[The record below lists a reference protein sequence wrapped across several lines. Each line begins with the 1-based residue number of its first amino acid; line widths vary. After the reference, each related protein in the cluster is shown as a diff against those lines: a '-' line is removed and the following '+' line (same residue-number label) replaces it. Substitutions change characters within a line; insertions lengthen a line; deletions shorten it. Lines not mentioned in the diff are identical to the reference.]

1 MAKIA
6 AKLVY
11 ICFVQKCKPMWLRTC
26 LLFVFSVAFAQNPR
40 AVDFTSC
47 QAKLEINPVKRN
59 VTGEVS
65 YRFTVKSA
73 VDSIRIDAQKMEFSQ
88 VLLNGKPVPFKN
100 NNKQF
105 ILYQGYQLGE
115 NTLQLHY
122 EAFPTQT
129 MYFVNWDFSPTVQ
142 TPEQVQGQIW
152 TQGQGKYTSH
162 WLPSFDDPN
171 EKVIFSTTVRFHKSF
186 MVVSNGELIQQKA
199 IGDDIE
205 WQYQMTQSMS
215 SYLVAL
221 AIGHYQKRTLLSKNG
236 VPLEQYY
243 EAEDAQ
249 RIEPTYR
256 YSKQIMDYL
265 TIEIGVKYPWKI
277 YRQVPVRDFLYAGME
292 NTTATIFSR
301 EYLVDSIGFNDRNYV
316 NVNAHELAHQWFGDL
331 VTAQSGKD
339 HWLQEGFATYYALL
353 AEKEIFGADYFY
365 NKLFQSS
372 QQLIQAAKTDSI
384 PVLNPKASSLSFYQK
399 GAWALHVIRENIGAK
414 AFQKAVKSYLKKYQ
428 YGNVTTANFLAEINK
443 VAPQFNTQSFQKTW
457 LESAQFPK
465 KEAFALL
472 RKNKTMQQYL
482 QLRSRPIALAQRDSL
497 LYWMNG
503 KFPTPL
509 KELLLYQH
517 KNARF
522 EDREFLL
529 QAALKTGDLAL
540 RQTVAATTPEFP
552 ESFRASFETLL
563 DDPSYETQEMALYAL
578 WKNAPDQRDHYLEKF
593 KNRTGFLNKNL
604 RLAYLY
610 LAYIQAEDVQQKSVF
625 YRELLHY
632 TSTNFDSDL
641 QQNALNALLNLNIKT
656 PEVLKS
662 LVYATSSHRWQFVK
676 FAKDKLRELIK
687 QDEYKTTLE
696 SYVPNLPIREKTQL
710 QRLLA
715 EGKSL

>member
-1 MAKIA
+1 M
-6 AKLVY
+6 
-11 ICFVQKCKPMWLRTC
+11 FLRFGF
-26 LLFVFSVAFAQNPR
+26 LLFSALVFAQNTT
-40 AVDFTSC
+40 AVNFTSC
-47 QAKLEINPVKRN
+47 QSMLEINPVKRN
-59 VTGEVS
+59 VTGDVT
-65 YRFTVKSA
+65 YQFTVKST

-129 MYFVNWDFSPTVQ
+129 MYFVNWDFSPKVQ

-171 EKVIFSTTVRFHKSF
+171 EKVIFSTTVRFQKSF
-186 MVVSNGELIQQKA
+186 TVVSNGQLIQQKS

-205 WQYQMTQSMS
+205 WQYQMTQPMS

-221 AIGHYQKRTLLSKNG
+221 AIGHYQKRTLFSKNG

-243 EAEDAQ
+243 EAEDAA

-265 TIEIGVKYPWKI
+265 TKEIGVKYPWKI

-292 NTTATIFSR
+292 NTTTTIFSR
-301 EYLVDSIGFNDRNYV
+301 EYLVDSVGFNDRNYV

-365 NKLFQSS
+365 NKLFQSA

-384 PVLNPKASSLSFYQK
+384 PVLNPKASTLSFYQK

-428 YGNVTTANFLAEINK
+428 YTNVITANFLAEVNK
-443 VAPQFNTQSFQKTW
+443 VAPQFNTQSFQRRW
-457 LESAQFPK
+457 LESVEFPRE
-465 KEAFALL
+465 EAFVLL
-472 RKNKTMQQYL
+472 RKNKTMEQYL
-482 QLRSRPIALAQRDSL
+482 QLRNRPIALTQRDSL
-497 LYWMNG
+497 MYWMNG
-503 KFPTPL
+503 KFAAPL
-509 KELLLYQH
+509 KELLLYQQ

-529 QAALKTGDLAL
+529 QAALKTDDVAV
-540 RQTVAATTPEFP
+540 RQTVAATTTEFP
-552 ESFRASFETLL
+552 ESFRTTFETLM
-563 DDPSYETQEMALYAL
+563 DDPSYETQEMALYTL
-578 WKNAPDQRDHYLEKF
+578 WKNAPSDRERYLEKY
-593 KNRTGFLNKNL
+593 KNRIGFLNKNL
-604 RLAYLY
+604 RLAYLN
-610 LAYIQAEDVQQKSVF
+610 LAYMQATDVQQKSVF

-632 TSTNFDSDL
+632 TSTNYDSDL
-641 QQNALNALLNLNIKT
+641 QQNALNVLLNLNLKT

-662 LVYATSSHRWQFVK
+662 LVYASSSHRWQFVK

-696 SYVPNLPIREKTQL
+696 GFIPSLPIREKTQL
-710 QRLLA
+710 QRLLV

>member
-1 MAKIA
+1 
-6 AKLVY
+6 
-11 ICFVQKCKPMWLRTC
+11 MWLRFGL
-26 LLFVFSVAFAQNPR
+26 LLFSALVFAQNPK
-40 AVDFTSC
+40 AVNFISC

-59 VTGEVS
+59 VIGKVS
-65 YRFTVKSA
+65 FRFTVKST
-73 VDSIRIDAQKMEFSQ
+73 VDSIRIDAQKMEFTQ

-105 ILYQGYQLGE
+105 ILHQGYQLGE
-115 NTLQLHY
+115 NTLQFHY

-129 MYFVNWDFSPTVQ
+129 MYFVNWDFSSTVQ

-171 EKVIFSTTVRFHKSF
+171 EKLVFATTVRFHKSF
-186 MVVSNGELIQQKA
+186 AVVSNGELIQQKA
-199 IGDDIE
+199 IGQDIE
-205 WQYQMTQSMS
+205 WQYQMTQPMS

-221 AIGHYQKRTLLSKNG
+221 AIGHFQKRTIKSKTG

-243 EAEDAQ
+243 EAEDIQ
-249 RIEPTYR
+249 RYEPTYR

-265 TIEIGVKYPWKI
+265 VREIGVKYPWKI

-316 NVNAHELAHQWFGDL
+316 NVNAHELAHQWFGNL

-353 AEKEIFGADYFY
+353 AEKSVFGDDYFY

-399 GAWALHVIRENIGAK
+399 GAWALHVIRETIGTK
-414 AFQKAVKSYLKKYQ
+414 AFQKAVKSYLKKHQ
-428 YGNVTTANFLAEINK
+428 FTNVTTTDFLTEINK
-443 VAPQFNTQSFQKTW
+443 VAPQFNTQDFQKTW
-457 LESAQFPK
+457 LESAEFPK
-465 KEAFALL
+465 EEAITLL
-472 RKNKTMQQYL
+472 RKNKTMVQYL
-482 QLRSRPIALAQRDSL
+482 LLRNRPIALTQRDSL

-503 KFPTPL
+503 KFPAPL

-522 EDREFLL
+522 EDKYFLL
-529 QAALKTGDLAL
+529 HAALETGDVNV

-552 ESFRASFETLL
+552 ESFRASFETLM
-563 DDPSYETQEMALYAL
+563 DDPSYETQEIALYAL
-578 WKNAPDQRDHYLEKF
+578 WKNAPTERDRYLDKY
-593 KNRTGFLNKNL
+593 KNRTGFLDKNL
-604 RLAYLY
+604 RLAYLN
-610 LAYIQAEDVQQKSVF
+610 LAYLQAADMQQKSAY

-632 TSTNFDSDL
+632 TSTNYDSNL
-641 QQNALNALLNLNIKT
+641 QQNALNVLLNLGVKT

-662 LVYATSSHRWQFVK
+662 LVYSTSSHRWQFAK

-687 QDEYKTTLE
+687 VAEYKTILE
-696 SYVPNLPIREKTQL
+696 GFVPGLPIREKTQL

>member
-1 MAKIA
+1 
-6 AKLVY
+6 
-11 ICFVQKCKPMWLRTC
+11 MWLRFGL
-26 LLFVFSVAFAQNPR
+26 LLFSALVFAQNPSS
-40 AVDFTSC
+40 VNFTSC
-47 QAKLEINPVKRN
+47 QSKLEINPVKRN

-171 EKVIFSTTVRFHKSF
+171 EKLVFATTVRFYKSF
-186 MVVSNGELIQQKA
+186 TVVSNGQLIQQKA

-205 WQYQMTQSMS
+205 WQYQMTQPMS

-221 AIGHYQKRTLLSKNG
+221 AIGHFQKRMLKSKTG
-236 VPLEQYY
+236 VPLEHYF
-243 EAEDAQ
+243 EPEDAK
-249 RIEPTYR
+249 RYEPTYR

-265 TIEIGVKYPWKI
+265 EREIGVKYPWKI

-316 NVNAHELAHQWFGDL
+316 NVNAHELAHQWFGNL
-331 VTAQSGKD
+331 ITAQSGKD

-353 AEKEIFGADYFY
+353 AEKSVFGDDYFY

-384 PVLNPKASSLSFYQK
+384 PVLNPKASTLSFYQK

-428 YGNVTTANFLAEINK
+428 YSNVITANFLAEVNK

-457 LESAQFPK
+457 LESAEFPK
-465 KEAFALL
+465 EEAFALL
-472 RKNKTMQQYL
+472 RKNKTMAQYI
-482 QLRSRPIALAQRDSL
+482 QLRNRPIALTQRDSL

-503 KFPTPL
+503 KYTAPL

-522 EDREFLL
+522 EDKHFLIK
-529 QAALKTGDLAL
+529 AALETGDVNV

-552 ESFRASFETLL
+552 ESFRTTFETLM
-563 DDPSYETQEMALYAL
+563 DDPSYETQEMALYTL
-578 WKNAPDQRDHYLEKF
+578 WKNAPSERERYLEKY
-593 KNRTGFLNKNL
+593 KNRIGFLNKNL

-610 LAYIQAEDVQQKSVF
+610 LAYIQAEGVQQKSVY

-641 QQNALNALLNLNIKT
+641 QQNALNALLKLDIKT

-676 FAKDKLRELIK
+676 FAKDRLRELIK
-687 QDEYKTTLE
+687 APEYKSTLE
-696 SYVPNLPIREKTQL
+696 GFVSDLPIREKTQL

-715 EGKSL
+715 EIKPL

>member
-1 MAKIA
+1 M
-6 AKLVY
+6 L
-11 ICFVQKCKPMWLRTC
+11 LRYC
-26 LLFVFSVAFAQNPR
+26 LLLLTAVAVAQSPKS
-40 AVDFTSC
+40 VDFTNCWSS
-47 QAKLEINPVKRN
+47 LELNPVKRN
-59 VTGEVS
+59 VTGTVKYE
-65 YRFTVKSA
+65 FTVKTV
-73 VDSIRIDAQKMEFSQ
+73 VDSIRIDAQKMEFTQ
-88 VLLNGKPVPFKN
+88 VLLNGKPISFKN
-100 NNKQF
+100 NQKQL
-105 ILYQGYQLGE
+105 ILYQGFQLGP
-115 NTLQLHY
+115 NSLQFKY
-122 EAFPTQT
+122 EAFPTQAL
-129 MYFVNWDFSPTVQ
+129 YFVNWDFSATVQ

-186 MVVSNGELIQQKA
+186 TVVSNGELTQQKP

-205 WQYQMTQSMS
+205 WQYQMTQPMS

-221 AIGHYQKRTLLSKNG
+221 AIGHYQKRTLRSQAG

-243 EAEDAQ
+243 EAEDAS

-265 TIEIGVKYPWKI
+265 TKEIGVKYPWKI

-353 AEKEIFGADYFY
+353 AERAVFGEDYFY

-399 GAWALHVIRENIGAK
+399 GAWALHVIRENIGTK
-414 AFQKAVKSYLKKYQ
+414 AFQKAVKSYLRKYQ
-428 YGNVTTANFLAEINK
+428 YANVTTANFLAEINK
-443 VAPQFNTQSFQKTW
+443 VAPRFNALDFQKRW
-457 LESAQFPK
+457 LESAEFPK
-465 KEAFALL
+465 EEAFALL
-472 RKNKTMQQYL
+472 RKNNTMAQYM
-482 QLRSRPIALAQRDSL
+482 QLRNRPISLTQRDSL

-503 KFPTPL
+503 KFPAPL

-529 QAALKTGDLAL
+529 QAALQTGEVSL

-552 ESFRASFETLL
+552 ESFRTTYESLL
-563 DDPSYETQEMALYAL
+563 DDPSYETQEMAFYAL
-578 WKNAPDQRDHYLEKF
+578 WKNAPDQRERYLEKF
-593 KNRTGFLNKNL
+593 KNRTGFLDKNL

-610 LAYIQAEDVQQKSVF
+610 LAYLQATELPQKSVF

-632 TSTNFDSDL
+632 TSTNYDSNL
-641 QQNALNALLNLNIKT
+641 QQNALNALLNLNLKT

-676 FAKDKLRELIK
+676 FAKDHLRELLK
-687 QDEYKTTLE
+687 QEEYKTTLE
-696 SYVPNLPIREKTQL
+696 GFVPSLPIREKTQL

-715 EGKSL
+715 EVKPL